1 MKIHIKCSEF
11 GWVKNVTDG
20 RTDGG
25 GIPFYRVGIT
35 GIKNKKTPLGIG
47 NGDEDQSVPISPE
60 GTPDDA
66 VGFAK
71 KMKEQG

>member
-1 MKIHIKCSEF
+1 MRLGHLDLTVLQAK
-11 GWVKNVTDG
+11 
-20 RTDGG
+20 R
-25 GIPFYRVGIT
+25 T
-35 GIKNKKTPLGIG
+35 GIKNKKTPLKGGIG